1 MFTLILTVPIHKFD
15 SAAEDVVDK
24 VSDKR
29 RPRPQTKVSYPKDTR
44 SVITRATIAESRVFV
59 SWQDYQ
65 EALKRAIAPLT
76 DEQLGR
82 RLLPGHRT
90 PGEIAEHIVF
100 GRALHLGRTLG
111 ADAAELASYQRWED
125 EGEPPRTAAEIV
137 QGLEVTWRIIED
149 RLMRGSSAD
158 ALIDGESEVVRT
170 IWGLLDHDLPH
181 AGQLSLLL
189 RAIGM
194 PGVDI

>member
-1 MFTLILTVPIHKFD
+1 VT
-15 SAAEDVVDK
+15 
-24 VSDKR
+24 
-29 RPRPQTKVSYPKDTR
+29 
-44 SVITRATIAESRVFV
+44 TRATIAESRAFV

-65 EALKRAIAPLT
+65 EALKRAVAPLT

-82 RLLPGHRT
+82 RLLPSRRT

-100 GRALHLGRTLG
+100 GRALHLCRTLG
-111 ADAAELASYQRWED
+111 PDAAELASYQRWED
-125 EGEPPRTAAEIV
+125 EGDPPRTAAEIV

-158 ALIDGESEVVRT
+158 ALIDGESEVLRR

>member
-1 MFTLILTVPIHKFD
+1 MGNLT
-15 SAAEDVVDK
+15 
-24 VSDKR
+24 
-29 RPRPQTKVSYPKDTR
+29 TR
-44 SVITRATIAESRVFV
+44 SAIAESRAFA
-59 SWQDYQ
+59 SWRDYQ
-65 EALKRAIAPLT
+65 EALKRAITPLT
-76 DEQLGR
+76 DEQLAQRVLSGR
-82 RLLPGHRT
+82 RS

-111 ADAAELASYQRWED
+111 ADAADLAPYQRWED
-125 EGEPPRTAAEIV
+125 EGDPPRSAAEIV
-137 QGLEVTWRIIED
+137 QGLEATWRIIEN

-158 ALIDGESEVVRT
+158 TVIEGESEVVQT

-189 RAIGM
+189 RAMGI

>member
-1 MFTLILTVPIHKFD
+1 MT
-15 SAAEDVVDK
+15 
-24 VSDKR
+24 
-29 RPRPQTKVSYPKDTR
+29 
-44 SVITRATIAESRVFV
+44 TRATVAEWRAFV

-65 EALKRAIAPLT
+65 EALQRAVVPLT

-82 RLLPGHRT
+82 RILPGRRT

-100 GRALHLGRTLG
+100 GRALHLSRTLG
-111 ADAAELASYQRWED
+111 AAAAELASYQRWDD
-125 EGEPPRTAAEIV
+125 EGDPPRSAAEIV
-137 QGLEVTWRIIED
+137 QGLEATWRIIED
-149 RLMRGSSAD
+149 RLMRGSPAD
-158 ALIDGESEVVRT
+158 AEIDPESEVLRT

>member
-1 MFTLILTVPIHKFD
+1 MT
-15 SAAEDVVDK
+15 
-24 VSDKR
+24 
-29 RPRPQTKVSYPKDTR
+29 
-44 SVITRATIAESRVFV
+44 TRATIAESRAFV

-76 DEQLGR
+76 DEQLGQ
-82 RLLPGHRT
+82 RLLAGRRT

-100 GRALHLGRTLG
+100 GRALHLARTLG
-111 ADAAELASYQRWED
+111 ADAVAELAPYQRWDD
-125 EGEPPRTAAEIV
+125 EGDPPRTAAEIL

-149 RLMRGSSAD
+149 QLHRGSSGD
-158 ALIDGESEVVRT
+158 ALHEGEAEVVQT

-194 PGVDI
+194 PGVSI

>member
-1 MFTLILTVPIHKFD
+1 MT
-15 SAAEDVVDK
+15 
-24 VSDKR
+24 
-29 RPRPQTKVSYPKDTR
+29 
-44 SVITRATIAESRVFV
+44 TRATIAESRVFV

-65 EALKRAIAPLT
+65 EALKRAVAPLT

-82 RLLPGHRT
+82 RLLTGHRT

-111 ADAAELASYQRWED
+111 ADAAELVSYQRWED
-125 EGEPPRTAAEIV
+125 EGDPPRTAVEIV

>member
-1 MFTLILTVPIHKFD
+1 VT
-15 SAAEDVVDK
+15 
-24 VSDKR
+24 
-29 RPRPQTKVSYPKDTR
+29 
-44 SVITRATIAESRVFV
+44 TRATIAESRAFV
-59 SWQDYQ
+59 SWRDYQ

-82 RLLPGHRT
+82 RLLPGRRT
-90 PGEIAEHIVF
+90 LGEIAEHIVF
-100 GRALHLGRTLG
+100 GRALHLGRALG
-111 ADAAELASYQRWED
+111 ADAAELAAYERWED
-125 EGEPPRTAAEIV
+125 EGDPPRTATEIV
-137 QGLEVTWRIIED
+137 QGLDVTWRIIED

-158 ALIDGESEVVRT
+158 ALIDGESEVVRM

>member
-1 MFTLILTVPIHKFD
+1 M
-15 SAAEDVVDK
+15 
-24 VSDKR
+24 R
-29 RPRPQTKVSYPKDTR
+29 
-44 SVITRATIAESRVFV
+44 TRATVAESRAFV

-65 EALKRAIAPLT
+65 EALQRAIAPLT
-76 DEQLGR
+76 DAQLGQR
-82 RLLPGHRT
+82 PLAGRLT

-100 GRALHLGRTLG
+100 GRAFHLARTLG
-111 ADAAELASYQRWED
+111 GDAAAELAPCQSWDD
-125 EGEPPRTAAEIV
+125 EGDPPRTAAEIV
-137 QGLEVTWRIIED
+137 QGLAVTWRIIED
-149 RLMRGSSAD
+149 RLIRGSPGD
-158 ALIDGESEVVRT
+158 LLQDGEAEVIQT

>member
-1 MFTLILTVPIHKFD
+1 MT
-15 SAAEDVVDK
+15 
-24 VSDKR
+24 
-29 RPRPQTKVSYPKDTR
+29 
-44 SVITRATIAESRVFV
+44 TRATIAESRAFA

-65 EALKRAIAPLT
+65 QALGRAIAPLT
-76 DEQLGR
+76 DEQMGQ
-82 RLLPGHRT
+82 RLLAGRRT

-100 GRALHLGRTLG
+100 GRAFHLARILG
-111 ADAAELASYQRWED
+111 GDAVAELAPYQRWD
-125 EGEPPRTAAEIV
+125 EERDPPRTAAEIV
-137 QGLEVTWRIIED
+137 QGLAVTWRIIED
-149 RLMRGSSAD
+149 RLIRGASGD
-158 ALIDGESEVVRT
+158 ALDDGEAEVVQT